1 MSAFGCKADGHD
13 PRSNDPKW
21 TFRLVE
27 VHTPFADQCRRKRA
41 GVEGPEACG
50 TRCRI
55 PEACVGHTLK
65 SKGEAECYL
74 GEAECYLGEPARH
87 VPNPWLRYEVGQ
99 WRHIRANVSAGLLRS
114 RSQGNLKA
122 WAIVIAD
129 HAVRG
134 QVDLSMLLPF
144 GSLTPCRSL
153 QVPSMSACSRRRQ
166 QARGNTARNVEAI

>member
-1 MSAFGCKADGHD
+1 MSA
-13 PRSNDPKW
+13 NVPKW
-21 TFRLVE
+21 TVRLVE

-41 GVEGPEACG
+41 GVEGQTGLRDTMPLPGGLCG
-50 TRCRI
+50 
-55 PEACVGHTLK
+55 AYVLK
-65 SKGEAECYL
+65 SKGEAECNL
-74 GEAECYLGEPARH
+74 GGPARH
-87 VPNPWLRYEVGQ
+87 VPNSWLRYEVGQ
-99 WRHIRANVSAGLLRS
+99 WRHIRANVSAGLLRL

-153 QVPSMSACSRRRQ
+153 QVPNMSACSRRRQ